1 MTNIATETRSVVV
14 EREMP
19 HPPEKVW
26 RALTQPL
33 LIEEW
38 LMKNDF
44 KPDQQQYYQGA
55 IGGWQR
61 FFAKLEQVLA
71 RMD

>member
-1 MTNIATETRSVVV
+1 MTSIATETHTVVV

-26 RALTQPL
+26 RALTKPL

-38 LMKNDF
+38 LMKKDF
-44 KPDQQQYYQGA
+44 KPDQGSPFHSQCRSRVSGRMSSNITGA
-55 IGGWQR
+55 P
-61 FFAKLEQVLA
+61 
-71 RMD
+71 

>member
-1 MTNIATETRSVVV
+1 MTSIATETRSVVV

-26 RALTQPL
+26 RALTKPL

-38 LMKNDF
+38 LMKKDF
-44 KPDQQQYYQGA
+44 KPDQGHHFILSA
-55 IGGWQR
+55 AVGFPAG
-61 FFAKLEQVLA
+61 
-71 RMD
+71 